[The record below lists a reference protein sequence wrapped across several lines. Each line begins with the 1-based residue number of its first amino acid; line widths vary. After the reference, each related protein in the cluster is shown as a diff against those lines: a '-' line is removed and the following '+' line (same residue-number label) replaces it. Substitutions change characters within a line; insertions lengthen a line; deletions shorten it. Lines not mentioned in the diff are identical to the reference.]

1 MERGLNLG
9 KVSRYQINTT
19 LIVCKLV
26 KVNNVLGALGLKI
39 MFER

>member
-1 MERGLNLG
+1 MERGFNLR

-19 LIVCKLV
+19 LIVFKLV
-26 KVNNVLGALGLKI
+26 KVNNFLGALGLKI